1 MLSFFSRYRYR
12 YKYNTYDTNLQKYIR
27 KIEADL
33 REKEITKL
41 DKHQNNDKLVLHNH
55 GNNNYIFMPIVGFIC
70 FLVGYN
76 LSSYKLSKF

>member
-1 MLSFFSRYRYR
+1 MLSFFSRYR
-12 YKYNTYDTNLQKYIR
+12 YKYNTYDTNLQKNIR

-41 DKHQNNDKLVLHNH
+41 DKLVLHNH
-55 GNNNYIFMPIVGFIC
+55 ENNNYIFMPIVGFIC

>member
-1 MLSFFSRYRYR
+1 MLSFFSRYR

-41 DKHQNNDKLVLHNH
+41 DKLVLHNH
-55 GNNNYIFMPIVGFIC
+55 GNNNYSFMPIVGFIC

>member
-1 MLSFFSRYRYR
+1 MLSFFSRYR

-41 DKHQNNDKLVLHNH
+41 DKLVLHNH